1 MLTRIR
7 QLLAPPVFEDDEDRT
22 RTARLLNAVL
32 LAFLVAVTI
41 YGILAVFLPNP
52 EAALPLVGSVIVMGL
67 GALALMRRGRVQ
79 AASWLFSSAVWFFLT
94 IVAIF
99 FGGVTGPSFSGY
111 IVVVVAAGLLLGGRG
126 GFLFAGLSIIAGLG
140 MVWAESSG
148 VLPTPLG
155 PNPPIAMWA
164 AISLFVVLAATL
176 LLIVINSLDEAL
188 ERERSYATDLE
199 EGRARLEKTVEERTR
214 DLERRTLQWQA
225 ATEGGRAITSIL
237 DPEQLLWQVAELIQE
252 RFSLYHVGLFQLDAA
267 GQWAE
272 YRAGAG
278 EGARSLAEQ
287 GFRLEVGGASMVGWC
302 TANTQARVA
311 QDVSTETERVDHP
324 LVSETRSEAALPLIA
339 RGQVIG
345 ALSVQSRQIGTFDRD
360 TVAALQAMADQVAVA
375 LDNARLFA
383 EGQAALE
390 AERRAYGELSR
401 EAWLKLLRARPEWGY
416 SYARQSVAPARGDWQ
431 PEMLQALQ
439 TGQTVQGKSA
449 HPERAGGGDGAAEP
463 MLAIPV
469 KVRDE
474 VIGVL
479 GFYKD
484 TDDEGRPERSTAEWT
499 PEEARLLERLVDQMG
514 LALES
519 AQFYEDTQRRAMREQ
534 AIRQVTEQ
542 MRRAVDV
549 EAILQST
556 VTELARAL
564 GAPRAYVR
572 LGTEAEL
579 QAGDHAIQPEIEA
592 QLQTI
597 NRIADAS
604 DH

>member
-1 MLTRIR
+1 MLTWIR
-7 QLLAPPVFEDDEDRT
+7 QLLAAPIFEDDEDKT
-22 RTARLLNAVL
+22 RVARLLNAVL
-32 LAFLVAVTI
+32 LAFLAAVAI

-94 IVAIF
+94 VVAVF
-99 FGGVTGPSFSGY
+99 FGGVSGPSFSGY
-111 IVVVVAAGLLLGGRG
+111 VIVVVAAGLLLGGRG

-140 MVWAESSG
+140 LVLAESSG

-155 PNPPIAMWA
+155 PNPPIAIWA
-164 AISLFVVLAATL
+164 AVSLFVVLAATL

-188 ERERSYATDLE
+188 KRERSYAAELE
-199 EGRARLEKTVEERTR
+199 ERRARLERTIEERTR
-214 DLERRTLQWQA
+214 DLQRRTLQWQA

-237 DPEQLLWQVAELIQE
+237 DPEQLFWQVSELIQE
-252 RFSLYHVGLFQLDAA
+252 RFDLYHVGLFQLDAA
-267 GQWAE
+267 GEWAE

-278 EGARSLAEQ
+278 EGARSLAEE
-287 GFRLEVGGASMVGWC
+287 GFRLGVGGRSMVGWC
-302 TANTQARVA
+302 TANSQARVA
-311 QDVSTETERVDHP
+311 QDVSTEAERVDHP

-339 RGQVIG
+339 RGQIIG
-345 ALSVQSRQIGTFDRD
+345 ALSVQSRQIGTFDPD
-360 TVAALQAMADQVAVA
+360 TVVVLQAMADQVAVA
-375 LDNARLFA
+375 LDNARLFQ
-383 EGQAALE
+383 QAQQSLE

-401 EAWLKLLRARPEWGY
+401 EAWLKLLHTRLDWGY
-416 SYARQSVAPARGDWQ
+416 SYAQQSVAPARGDWQ
-431 PEMLQALQ
+431 PEMLEALQ
-439 TGQTVQGKSA
+439 TGQTVQGKPA
-449 HPERAGGGDGAAEP
+449 HPGPGEGGDGSTGP
-463 MLAIPV
+463 TLAIPV

-484 TDDEGRPERSTAEWT
+484 TEDESQPERTTTEWT
-499 PEEARLLERLVDQMG
+499 PEEARLLERLVDQLG

-519 AQFYEDTQRRAMREQ
+519 AQFYEDTQRRALREQ

-542 MRRAVDV
+542 MRRSVEV

-579 QAGDHAIQPEIEA
+579 QAGGRAVQPEIEA
-592 QLQTI
+592 QLQTTS
-597 NRIADAS
+597 RIADAS
-604 DH
+604 NH